1 MQNLHMDLERLMLF
15 YMSEIGGNHQLAD
28 HSLVLEYLGEDL
40 LFLIFGVGVFRF
52 ELE

>member
-1 MQNLHMDLERLMLF
+1 MDLERLMLF
-15 YMSEIGGNHQLAD
+15 DMGEIGGNHQLAN

-40 LFLIFGVGVFRF
+40 LFLIFGVGVFGF